1 MTSTSPH
8 VIEDLMLALS
18 DYLKIEVVRKNQSSP
33 RPPYPYVGY
42 GVLLRNKDL
51 VNLRYPQPIA
61 DDTKVSTLYVVPE
74 AAKVSLSFYG
84 TELNSGNP
92 LDALYDLSAKAR
104 EWLEL
109 IGKPIIESIGV
120 VVDDFGSIRDRTTLL
135 DVTYEYQTGFDFRI
149 RGQREFEVFE
159 DAVDLTSTYS
169 AIDWSDQNESN
180 I

>member
-1 MTSTSPH
+1 MTTTGPH
-8 VIEDLMLALS
+8 IIDDLMLALS
-18 DYLKIEVVRKNQSSP
+18 EYLGIEVVRKNQSSP
-33 RPPYPYVGY
+33 RPQYPYAGY

-51 VNLRYPQPIA
+51 ANLRYPQSVA
-61 DDTKVSTLYVVPE
+61 DDTKVSTLYVIPE
-74 AAKVSLSFYG
+74 AAKISLSFYG
-84 TELNSGNP
+84 TEVNSGNP

-109 IGKPIIESIGV
+109 IGKSVIESIGIV
-120 VVDDFGSIRDRTTLL
+120 IDDFGSIQDRTTLL

-149 RGQREFEVFE
+149 RGQREFEVIE
-159 DAVDLTSTYS
+159 DAVDLDVTYN